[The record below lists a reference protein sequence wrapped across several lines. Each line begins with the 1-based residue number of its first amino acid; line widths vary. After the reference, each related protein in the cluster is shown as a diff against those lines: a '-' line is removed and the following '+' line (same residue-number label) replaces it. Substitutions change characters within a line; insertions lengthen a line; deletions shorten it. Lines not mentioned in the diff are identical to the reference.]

1 MLPLIAHD
9 KANHYLYGSV
19 IALVTFLVAFNI
31 PSVAVF
37 ASIAALIATTIMAV
51 AKELYDKYSGTGTP
65 DFYDIVY
72 TVAGGIVVLLPV
84 SYATWVP

>member
-1 MLPLIAHD
+1 
-9 KANHYLYGSV
+9 
-19 IALVTFLVAFNI
+19 
-31 PSVAVF
+31 
-37 ASIAALIATTIMAV
+37 MAV